1 MPVRNLVA
9 LFLAAILSLLC
20 HLKADRNR
28 YATTVSEAMDLI
40 AFNYLEDVE
49 YRKLYENAMR
59 GMAESLD
66 PYSSYISPVDY
77 QRFQEELDQ
86 EFGGIGILVEFNRET
101 NHLVVMSPLFD
112 TPATR
117 AGVRAGD
124 VILAIDGRD
133 TSGMSFRDAVE
144 LIRGKPGDPVRLSIL
159 HPGEQT
165 PVDLEILRAII
176 PIESVLGDRRS
187 PDGKWEY
194 ELQEDPRITYL
205 RLINFGENTVSELS
219 QALRSRKSAA
229 LILDL
234 RDNAGGLLDAAVGIC
249 NLFLDDGTIVTI
261 RGRDGEV
268 QRTYE
273 ADGSPL
279 FPRDVPVVVLINN
292 FSASA
297 SEIVAACLQDHQRA
311 KVIGQRSW
319 GKGTV
324 QNVLPIEGR
333 RAALKLTTASYWRPS
348 GKNIH
353 RLSEAKDE
361 DEWGVRPDPGFE
373 VVLTDEQA
381 DKLRQRRRDKDL
393 GTTPKPAPE
402 PAPDAKP
409 APDAEPALDAGTAEP
424 TGDPALQKAVEYLQ
438 QQLGDAAS

>member
-1 MPVRNLVA
+1 MPVRNLVT
-9 LFLAAILSLLC
+9 LFLAAVLSLMC
-20 HLKADRNR
+20 HVKADRNR

-40 AFNYLEDVE
+40 TFNYLEDVG
-49 YRKLYENAMR
+49 YRDLYENAMR
-59 GMAESLD
+59 GMAEGLD
-66 PYSSYISPVDY
+66 PYSSYISPADY

-101 NHLVVMSPLFD
+101 NRLVVMSPLFD
-112 TPATR
+112 TPAAR

-144 LIRGKPGDPVRLSIL
+144 LIRGKPGEPVRLTIL
-159 HPGEQT
+159 HPGEQN
-165 PVDLEILRAII
+165 PIDVEMLRAII
-176 PIESVLGDRRS
+176 PIESVLGDGRRT
-187 PDGKWEY
+187 DGGWDFQ
-194 ELQEDPRITYL
+194 LQDDPRITYI
-205 RLINFGENTVSELS
+205 RLINFGENTVTELS
-219 QALRSRKSAA
+219 QVLQGRKTEA

-234 RDNAGGLLDAAVGIC
+234 RDNAGGLLDAAVGTC
-249 NLFLDDGTIVTI
+249 NMFLDEGTIVTI

-268 QRTYE
+268 QRTFE

-279 FPRDVPVVVLINN
+279 LPSDLPVVVLVNH

-297 SEIVAACLQDHQRA
+297 SEIVAACLQDHERA
-311 KVIGQRSW
+311 KIIGQRSW

-324 QNVLPIEGR
+324 QNVIQIEAG

-353 RLSEAKDE
+353 RLKEATDE

-373 VVLTDEQA
+373 VTLTDEQA
-381 DKLRQRRRDKDL
+381 DGIRQRRREKDI
-393 GTTPKPAPE
+393 GAKSKPAPE
-402 PAPDAKP
+402 AAQNKE
-409 APDAEPALDAGTAEP
+409 AVREPA
-424 TGDPALQKAVEYLQ
+424 GDPQLQKAVEYLQ
-438 QQLGDAAS
+438 QQLGRAKP